1 MTGIKHDQDKPQF
14 RLIPPK
20 AELAFAKVL
29 TMGAKK
35 YAPDNWKQIEPHRYV
50 DALMRHL
57 NAFRQGEVNDPE
69 SGEHHMAH
77 IMCCAAFI
85 LEQAHYMTTPT
96 KRISRF
102 EVGDTFYW
110 LDSDNEIRQSTWY
123 GTSTD
128 LALEAHGN
136 AFLVRSHAEDKR
148 TRGHRDAR
156 FLPSRA

>member
-57 NAFRQGEVNDPE
+57 NAFRQGEATDPE

-85 LEQAHYMTTPT
+85 LEHDAAPIWQPAVGETYWSISIYDEPVVAAWENDQIDH
-96 KRISRF
+96 SRF
-102 EVGDTFYW
+102 KRGHVFKTKKEAKVACRGKRHPMQVF
-110 LDSDNEIRQSTWY
+110 SDNIY
-123 GTSTD
+123 
-128 LALEAHGN
+128 
-136 AFLVRSHAEDKR
+136 
-148 TRGHRDAR
+148 
-156 FLPSRA
+156 